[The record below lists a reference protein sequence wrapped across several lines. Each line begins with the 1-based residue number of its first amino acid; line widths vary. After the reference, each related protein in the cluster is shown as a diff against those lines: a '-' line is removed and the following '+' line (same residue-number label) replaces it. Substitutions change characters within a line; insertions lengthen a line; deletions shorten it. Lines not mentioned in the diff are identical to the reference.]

1 MLFGTSQ
8 SSTKDPDN
16 FKINV
21 WVRVQV
27 FKYLGVYMDI
37 KSLVKS
43 EFRAE
48 SPATFSHY

>member
-8 SSTKDPDN
+8 RKASTKDPDN

-27 FKYLGVYMDI
+27 FKYPGVYMDI
-37 KSLVKS
+37 KSL

-48 SPATFSHY
+48 